1 MSLAKIISATFFTLA
16 STTCFAQTPI
26 PSPNTKISVTSFQ
39 ALAQSCAASVPVST
53 LEAIART
60 ESALYPYALSINR
73 PHQLARRQGWSR
85 GTITLQR
92 QPASLEEAI
101 AWTKWLLAQGITVSI
116 GLLQVNSER
125 ADLLHL
131 TPEQL
136 FDPCTNL
143 RSGAAL
149 LAATYSAT
157 ARIQGEGFAAL
168 DSALS
173 YYNTGSP
180 TTGLTNGYVQ
190 QVKTQAKP
198 SEHLPC
204 FTSTVKTTPPQIPFS
219 ARGCA
224 RSRACSVKGF
234 RFAPING
241 SPRRP

>member
-1 MSLAKIISATFFTLA
+1 MHIARIILATLFALAGTA
-16 STTCFAQTPI
+16 SCAQTGTAN
-26 PSPNTKISVTSFQ
+26 PNTKISPTSFQ
-39 ALAQSCAASVPVST
+39 TLAQTCAANVPVST

-73 PHQLARRQGWSR
+73 PHLLARRQGWNR
-85 GTITLQR
+85 GTITLER

-116 GLLQVNSER
+116 GLLQVNSEH

-149 LAATYSAT
+149 LSASYAAT
-157 ARIQGEGFAAL
+157 ARIHGEGFAAL

-180 TTGLTNGYVQ
+180 TAGVTNGYVQ
-190 QVKTQAKP
+190 QVKSHGQ
-198 SEHLPC
+198 SLEH
-204 FTSTVKTTPPQIPFS
+204 QH
-219 ARGCA
+219 
-224 RSRACSVKGF
+224 
-234 RFAPING
+234 
-241 SPRRP
+241 

>member
-1 MSLAKIISATFFTLA
+1 MRIAKIIFAMLFTVVGTA
-16 STTCFAQTPI
+16 GFAQTPTAN
-26 PSPNTKISVTSFQ
+26 PNTKISVTSFQ
-39 ALAQSCAASVPVST
+39 TLAQSCATNVPVST

-73 PHQLARRQGWSR
+73 PHNLAHRQGWDR
-85 GTITLQR
+85 ATITLER

-101 AWTKWLLAQGITVSI
+101 AWTKWLLGQGITVSI
-116 GLLQVNSER
+116 GLLQVNSEH
-125 ADLLHL
+125 AAHLHL

-149 LAATYSAT
+149 LSATYSAT

-180 TTGLTNGYVQ
+180 TAGLTNGYVQ
-190 QVKTQAKP
+190 QVKRHAK
-198 SEHLPC
+198 SL
-204 FTSTVKTTPPQIPFS
+204 
-219 ARGCA
+219 R
-224 RSRACSVKGF
+224 
-234 RFAPING
+234 N
-241 SPRRP
+241 